1 MTPSWTGTCKSRWAA
16 PVSIAALL
24 AAVLMAAAGD
34 RWAALG
40 PAFAALLIAPFRHV
54 TVTIDPDTLRVDF
67 AGPYW
72 HPVVLRRSDIGRS
85 AAIDANPWRYG
96 GWGYRGS
103 LKIFHR
109 LAVILRRGP
118 AIRLELATGGWFAV
132 TVDDAAA
139 GVEALQ
145 TRASS

>member
-1 MTPSWTGTCKSRWAA
+1 MTPSWTGTCQSRWAT
-16 PVSIAALL
+16 PVSITALL
-24 AAVLMAAAGD
+24 AAVLMVVAGD

-54 TVTIDPDTLRVDF
+54 TVTIDRDTLRVDF

-72 HPVVLRRSDIGRS
+72 RPVVLRRSDIRRS
-85 AAIDANPWRYG
+85 SAIDAGALRYG

-109 LAVILRRGP
+109 LAVILRRGS
-118 AIRLELATGGWFAV
+118 AIRLELADGGWFIV
-132 TVDDAAA
+132 TVDEAEA
-139 GVEALQ
+139 GVDVLQ